1 MAPSCTTV
9 APVTTM
15 LTWQAEDG
23 HGLEGVRMIP
33 GHGHGGFRALGR
45 MVRVEPDN
53 GFTSSYRLV
62 VGEDGRVSRLSV
74 TSATAER
81 ERHLT
86 INRTDDGVWL
96 LDTGSGTGA
105 VRDDCAGAVDVDL
118 AYSPMFNT
126 IPIRRLG
133 LHREAGE
140 HTLPMVYVSLP
151 DLEVR
156 VVEQTYR
163 TASVFDEGTGQAA
176 IGFQTGDF
184 TAELVVDG
192 DGIVA
197 SYPGLAR
204 RLTPTPS

>member
-1 MAPSCTTV
+1 
-9 APVTTM
+9 M

-23 HGLEGVRMIP
+23 HGLEGVRMLP
-33 GHGHGGFRALGR
+33 GHGGFRALGR
-45 MVRVEPDN
+45 MVRVEPTG
-53 GFTSSYRLV
+53 GFTASYRLV
-62 VGEDGRVSRLSV
+62 VGEDGTLSRLSIA
-74 TSATAER
+74 SATAER

-105 VRDDCAGAVDVDL
+105 VRDDCAGSVDVDL
-118 AYSPMFNT
+118 AFSPMFNT

-140 HTLPMVYVSLP
+140 HTLPMVFVSLP
-151 DLEVR
+151 ELEVR

-163 TASVFDEGTGQAA
+163 TVSVLDEGTGHAG
-176 IGFQTGDF
+176 IGFQWGDF
-184 TAELVVDG
+184 TADLLVDADG
-192 DGIVA
+192 VVS

-204 RLTPTPS
+204 RLTPATS

>member
-1 MAPSCTTV
+1 
-9 APVTTM
+9 M

-23 HGLEGVRMIP
+23 HGLEGVRLIP
-33 GHGHGGFRALGR
+33 GHGGGGGFRALGR
-45 MVRVEPDN
+45 MVRVEPE
-53 GFTSSYRLV
+53 GSFTASYRLV
-62 VGEDGRVSRLSV
+62 VGDDGRLARLSL

-118 AYSPMFNT
+118 AFSPMFNT

-133 LHREAGE
+133 LHRESGE
-140 HTLPMVYVSLP
+140 HTLPMVFVSLP

-156 VVEQTYR
+156 VAEQVYR
-163 TASVFDEGTGQAA
+163 TVSVLDEGTGHAE
-176 IGFQTGDF
+176 IGFRWGDF
-184 TAELVVDG
+184 TADLVVDA
-192 DGIVA
+192 DGVVTT
-197 SYPGLAR
+197 YPGLAR
-204 RLTPTPS
+204 RLEPATS

>member
-1 MAPSCTTV
+1 
-9 APVTTM
+9 M

-33 GHGHGGFRALGR
+33 GHGGFRALGR
-45 MVRVEPDN
+45 MVRVEPDG

-62 VGEDGRVSRLSV
+62 VGDDGALSRLSV

-96 LDTGSGTGA
+96 LDTGAGSGA
-105 VRDDCAGAVDVDL
+105 VRDDCAGAVDVDV
-118 AYSPMFNT
+118 AYSPMFNA

-133 LHREAGE
+133 LHRQAGE
-140 HTLPMVYVSLP
+140 HTLPMVFVSLP

-163 TASVFDEGTGQAA
+163 TVSELDERTGHAE
-176 IGFQTGDF
+176 IGFRWGDF
-184 TAELVVDG
+184 SADLVVDAEG
-192 DGIVA
+192 VVTT
-197 SYPGLAR
+197 YPGLAR
-204 RLTPTPS
+204 RLEPAAS

>member
-1 MAPSCTTV
+1 
-9 APVTTM
+9 M

-23 HGLEGVRMIP
+23 HGLEGVRMLP
-33 GHGHGGFRALGR
+33 GHGGFRALGR
-45 MVRVEPDN
+45 MVRVEPTG
-53 GFTSSYRLV
+53 GFTASYRLV
-62 VGEDGRVSRLSV
+62 VGEDGTLSRLSIA
-74 TSATAER
+74 SATAER

-105 VRDDCAGAVDVDL
+105 VRDDCAGSVDVDL
-118 AYSPMFNT
+118 AFSPMFNT

-140 HTLPMVYVSLP
+140 HTLPMVFVSLP
-151 DLEVR
+151 ELEVR

-163 TASVFDEGTGQAA
+163 TVSVLDEGTGHAG
-176 IGFQTGDF
+176 IGFRWGDF
-184 TAELVVDG
+184 TADLLVDADG
-192 DGIVA
+192 VVS

-204 RLTPTPS
+204 RLTPATS

>member
-1 MAPSCTTV
+1 
-9 APVTTM
+9 M

-33 GHGHGGFRALGR
+33 GHGGFRALGR
-45 MVRVEPDN
+45 MVRVEPTG

-74 TSATAER
+74 TSATAEK

-96 LDTGSGTGA
+96 LDTGSGSGA

-140 HTLPMVYVSLP
+140 HTLPMVFVSLP

-163 TASVFDEGTGQAA
+163 TVSVLDEDTGHAG
-176 IGFQTGDF
+176 IGFATGDF
-184 TAELVVDG
+184 TADLVVDA
-192 DGIVA
+192 DGVVT

-204 RLTPTPS
+204 RLTPANS